1 MRILLAEDEKQLN
14 HVLTVAMTSQGYDV
28 DSTFNGQ
35 EAVEMAQQKAY
46 DVMIFD
52 IMMPVKDG
60 LTAVKEIRASGDKTY
75 IVMLT
80 AKSEIDDKVK
90 GLDDGA
96 GDYLTK
102 PFSLKELLA
111 RLRSKERRED
121 NYNTKKMQL
130 ANLFLDVENQEISSR
145 NSVRLSTKETE
156 LLQYLLLNKDK
167 FLSTQTIFSHVWKDS
182 EENENI
188 VWIYVSYLREKLKA
202 IGSDVEISG
211 EKDGSYVLQI
221 QKG

>member
-14 HVLTVAMTSQGYDV
+14 RVLTVAMTSQGYDV

-35 EAVEMAQQKAY
+35 EAVEMAQRKAY

-52 IMMPVKDG
+52 IMMPIKDG

-75 IVMLT
+75 IIMLT
-80 AKSEIDDKVK
+80 AKSEIDDKVR

-96 GDYLTK
+96 DDYLTK

-121 NYNTKKMQL
+121 SYTTKK
-130 ANLFLDVENQEISSR
+130 
-145 NSVRLSTKETE
+145 
-156 LLQYLLLNKDK
+156 
-167 FLSTQTIFSHVWKDS
+167 FSWLT
-182 EENENI
+182 
-188 VWIYVSYLREKLKA
+188 YF
-202 IGSDVEISG
+202 
-211 EKDGSYVLQI
+211 
-221 QKG
+221 

>member
-14 HVLTVAMTSQGYDV
+14 RVLTVAMTSQGYDV

-35 EAVEMAQQKAY
+35 EAVEMAQRKAY

-52 IMMPVKDG
+52 IMMPIKDG

-75 IVMLT
+75 IIMLT
-80 AKSEIDDKVK
+80 AKSEIDDKVR

-96 GDYLTK
+96 DDYLTK

-121 NYNTKKMQL
+121 SYTTKKVQL
-130 ANLFLDVENQEISSR
+130 ANLFLDVENQEVSSR
-145 NSVRLSTKETE
+145 NSVRLSNKETE
-156 LLQYLLLNKDK
+156 LLQYLLLNKEK
-167 FLSTQTIFSHVWKDS
+167 KLSTQVIFTHVWKDS
-182 EENENI
+182 DEDEDI

-202 IGSDVEISG
+202 IGADVEISG
-211 EKDGSYVLQI
+211 EKDGSFMLQVK
-221 QKG
+221 KG

>member
-14 HVLTVAMTSQGYDV
+14 RVLTVAMTSQGYDV

-35 EAVEMAQQKAY
+35 EAVEMAQRKAY

-52 IMMPVKDG
+52 IMMPIKDG

-75 IVMLT
+75 IIMLT
-80 AKSEIDDKVK
+80 AKSEIDDKVR

-96 GDYLTK
+96 DDYLTK

-121 NYNTKKMQL
+121 SYTTKKVQL
-130 ANLFLDVENQEISSR
+130 ANLFLDVENQEVSSR
-145 NSVRLSTKETE
+145 NSVRLSNKETE
-156 LLQYLLLNKDK
+156 LLQYLLLNKEK
-167 FLSTQTIFSHVWKDS
+167 KLSTQAIFTHVWKDS
-182 EENENI
+182 DEDEDI

-202 IGSDVEISG
+202 IGADVEISG
-211 EKDGSYVLQI
+211 EKDGSFMHQVK
-221 QKG
+221 KG

>member
-14 HVLTVAMTSQGYDV
+14 RVLTVAMTSQGYDV

-35 EAVEMAQQKAY
+35 EAVEMAQRKAY

-52 IMMPVKDG
+52 IMMPIKDG

-75 IVMLT
+75 IIMLT
-80 AKSEIDDKVK
+80 AKSEIDDKVR

-96 GDYLTK
+96 DDYLTK

-111 RLRSKERRED
+111 RLRSKERRE
-121 NYNTKKMQL
+121 NSYTTKKVQL
-130 ANLFLDVENQEISSR
+130 ANLFLDVENQEVSSR
-145 NSVRLSTKETE
+145 NSVRLSNKETE
-156 LLQYLLLNKDK
+156 LLQYLLLNKEK
-167 FLSTQTIFSHVWKDS
+167 KLSTQVIFTHVWKDS
-182 EENENI
+182 DEDEDI

-202 IGSDVEISG
+202 IGADVEISG
-211 EKDGSYVLQI
+211 EKDGSFMLQVK
-221 QKG
+221 KG

>member
-14 HVLTVAMTSQGYDV
+14 RVLTVAMTSQGYDV

-35 EAVEMAQQKAY
+35 EAVEMAQRKAY

-52 IMMPVKDG
+52 IMMPIKDG

-75 IVMLT
+75 IIMLT
-80 AKSEIDDKVK
+80 AKSEIDDKVR

-96 GDYLTK
+96 DDYLTK

-121 NYNTKKMQL
+121 SYTTKKVQL
-130 ANLFLDVENQEISSR
+130 ANLFLDVENQEVSSR
-145 NSVRLSTKETE
+145 NSVRLSNKETE
-156 LLQYLLLNKDK
+156 LLQYLLLNKEK
-167 FLSTQTIFSHVWKDS
+167 KLSTQVIFTHVWKDS
-182 EENENI
+182 DEDEDI
-188 VWIYVSYLREKLKA
+188 VWIYVSYLREKLKG
-202 IGSDVEISG
+202 IGADVEISG
-211 EKDGSYVLQI
+211 EKDGSFMLQVK
-221 QKG
+221 KG

>member
-14 HVLTVAMTSQGYDV
+14 RVLTVAMTSQGYDV

-35 EAVEMAQQKAY
+35 EAVEMAQRKAY

-52 IMMPVKDG
+52 IMMPIKDG

-75 IVMLT
+75 IIMLT
-80 AKSEIDDKVK
+80 AKSEIDDKVR

-96 GDYLTK
+96 DDYLTK

-121 NYNTKKMQL
+121 SYTTKKVQL
-130 ANLFLDVENQEISSR
+130 ANLFLDVENQEASSR
-145 NSVRLSTKETE
+145 NSVRLSNKETE
-156 LLQYLLLNKDK
+156 LLQYLLLNKEK
-167 FLSTQTIFSHVWKDS
+167 NFLHRLFLHMCGKIRTKMRILCGYMFH
-182 EENENI
+182 
-188 VWIYVSYLREKLKA
+188 IYVKN
-202 IGSDVEISG
+202 
-211 EKDGSYVLQI
+211 
-221 QKG
+221 